1 MAAGA
6 VLSGYFKIEHV
17 VSPEFANYSFMY
29 KLVYC
34 YGTLKQ
40 EMSTYLVGFC
50 MMEAAPIMCGL
61 AYSETEV
68 DPHTKNQTHKHER
81 VTSANIWKL
90 ETSYRVKD
98 FLANWNM
105 SN

>member
-1 MAAGA
+1 VGAGA
-6 VLSGYFKIEHV
+6 VLSGYFNIHKIV
-17 VSPEFANYSFMY
+17 APEFADYSFLY

-50 MMEAAPIMCGL
+50 MMESAPIMCGL
-61 AYSETEV
+61 SYSETITDAE
-68 DPHTKNQTHKHER
+68 TKTKSYKHER

-90 ETSYRVKD
+90 ETSYKVKD